1 MKPDV
6 SGRYV
11 CVASLFQLTLISSV
25 NENGIEI
32 GELAVHVPVIVVI
45 IEPVAPAEPAV
56 GSVSKLLTLY
66 FWTGLEIVTV
76 GKLQHSVTIILP
88 SSSVFLPLL
97 MVLQAFVLQ
106 LFSQ

>member
-1 MKPDV
+1 
-6 SGRYV
+6 
-11 CVASLFQLTLISSV
+11 LTVISSV

-66 FWTGLEIVTV
+66 F
-76 GKLQHSVTIILP
+76 
-88 SSSVFLPLL
+88 
-97 MVLQAFVLQ
+97 
-106 LFSQ
+106 